1 MGFHLGF
8 TAWVFNGLYGFL
20 GIEVEVM
27 ASGDI
32 GLNPSAARDIVQ
44 SGGSQIAVKRSSGTD
59 ISIKRNELSVK
70 SAQDIVAGVNPT
82 KEGSLSRIESL
93 QSDLSEALQSLN
105 RSTALNFSVDSTSN
119 RFVVR
124 VTEPDTGA
132 VVFEVPSEAI
142 LRVARNIESLR
153 GVLFDKE
160 M

>member
-1 MGFHLGF
+1 
-8 TAWVFNGLYGFL
+8 
-20 GIEVEVM
+20 M
-27 ASGDI
+27 ASGEI
-32 GLNPSAARDIVQ
+32 GSNPAVTKIAAQ

>member
-1 MGFHLGF
+1 
-8 TAWVFNGLYGFL
+8 
-20 GIEVEVM
+20 M

-32 GLNPSAARDIVQ
+32 GSNPAVTKIAAQSA
-44 SGGSQIAVKRSSGTD
+44 GSQIAVKRSSGGD
-59 ISIKRNELSVK
+59 IPVKRSELNVK

-82 KEGSLSRIESL
+82 MERSLSRIQTL
-93 QSDLSEALQSLN
+93 QSDFSEALKALNQST
-105 RSTALNFSVDSTSN
+105 SLNFSVDSSSN

-124 VTEPDTGA
+124 VTEPESGA

>member
-1 MGFHLGF
+1 
-8 TAWVFNGLYGFL
+8 
-20 GIEVEVM
+20 M

-32 GLNPSAARDIVQ
+32 GLNPSAARGVVQ
-44 SGGSQIAVKRSSGTD
+44 SGRGQTAVKTGSGSSISVIRS
-59 ISIKRNELSVK
+59 ELKLK

-105 RSTALNFSVDSTSN
+105 RSTALNFSVDSSSN

-153 GVLFDKE
+153 GVLFDKK

>member
-1 MGFHLGF
+1 
-8 TAWVFNGLYGFL
+8 
-20 GIEVEVM
+20 M

-32 GLNPSAARDIVQ
+32 GLNPSAARGAVQ
-44 SGGSQIAVKRSSGTD
+44 SGSTQTAVKTNSGSNISLRRSE
-59 ISIKRNELSVK
+59 INLK

-153 GVLFDKE
+153 GVLFDRE

>member
-1 MGFHLGF
+1 
-8 TAWVFNGLYGFL
+8 
-20 GIEVEVM
+20 M

-32 GLNPSAARDIVQ
+32 GLNPSAARGIIQ
-44 SGGSQIAVKRSSGTD
+44 SGSGQTAVKTSSGSS
-59 ISIKRNELSVK
+59 ISVIRSELKLK

-105 RSTALNFSVDSTSN
+105 RSTALNFSVDSSSN

-153 GVLFDKE
+153 GVLFDKK

>member
-1 MGFHLGF
+1 MGFITVCMIL
-8 TAWVFNGLYGFL
+8 L
-20 GIEVEVM
+20 GIEVKGM
-27 ASGDI
+27 ASGEI
-32 GLNPSAARDIVQ
+32 GSNPAVTKIAAQ
-44 SGGSQIAVKRSSGTD
+44 SGGSQIAVKKSSGAD
-59 ISIKRNELSVK
+59 ISIKRNELNVK
-70 SAQDIVAGVNPT
+70 SAQDIVAGVSPT
-82 KEGSLSRIESL
+82 REGSLARIQTL

-105 RSTALNFSVDSTSN
+105 QSTALNFSVDSSSN

-124 VTEPDTGA
+124 VTEPESGA

>member
-1 MGFHLGF
+1 
-8 TAWVFNGLYGFL
+8 
-20 GIEVEVM
+20 M

-32 GLNPSAARDIVQ
+32 GSNPAVTKMAAQ
-44 SGGSQIAVKRSSGTD
+44 SGGSQIAVKRSPGGD
-59 ISIKRNELSVK
+59 IPIKRSELNVK

-82 KEGSLSRIESL
+82 MEGSLSRIQTL
-93 QSDLSEALQSLN
+93 QRDLSEALKSLN
-105 RSTALNFSVDSTSN
+105 QSTSLNFSVDSSSN

-124 VTEPDTGA
+124 VTEPESGA
-132 VVFEVPSEAI
+132 VIFEVPSEAI

>member
-1 MGFHLGF
+1 
-8 TAWVFNGLYGFL
+8 
-20 GIEVEVM
+20 M
-27 ASGDI
+27 ASGEI
-32 GLNPSAARDIVQ
+32 GSNPAVTKTAAP
-44 SGGSQIAVKRSSGTD
+44 SGGSQMAVKRSSGGD
-59 ISIKRNELSVK
+59 IPIKRSELNVK

-82 KEGSLSRIESL
+82 MEGSLSRIQTL
-93 QSDLSEALQSLN
+93 QSDLSEALRSLN
-105 RSTALNFSVDSTSN
+105 QSTSLNFSVDSSSN

-124 VTEPDTGA
+124 VTEPESGA